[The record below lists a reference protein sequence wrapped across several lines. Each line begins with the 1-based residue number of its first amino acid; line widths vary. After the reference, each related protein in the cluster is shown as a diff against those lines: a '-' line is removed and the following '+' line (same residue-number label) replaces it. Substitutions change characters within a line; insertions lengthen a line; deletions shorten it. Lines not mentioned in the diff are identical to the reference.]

1 MSFGECIRQLRE
13 SRQLSLVELANHARI
28 PSRTLALIEDDNH
41 FPRLPELER
50 LLAALQVRFSDLRVF
65 AGEGHN

>member
-28 PSRTLALIEDDNH
+28 PSRTLVLIEDDNH

-65 AGEGHN
+65 AGEGRN